1 MRSMTQHHDLPAIAD
16 GIAEGLETIPKPAD
30 RLDWLKVRHSCF
42 NSSDAACLYDR
53 HPFKDL
59 GDVVADKLKAEPDD
73 SEPTEAMERGT
84 RLEPFVLD
92 WWGDRHGV
100 QVFTPTVLYRNGRLM
115 ATLDGEIVGDSESWI
130 EAKTTSQRWD
140 EVPEHVYWQVTAQA
154 AASGKR
160 GECFVAW
167 IDADM
172 RFKEARITPDPA
184 HVEDV
189 LKRAEQFMAF
199 IDMGMVPEGVQ
210 LTAEH
215 VLSMYPAPTVGKW
228 VDLDDE
234 GRDAVAAWDRLRR
247 QRIDV
252 EKQERIAKDE
262 VARLLEDSEGAKYK
276 GLPIATWRR
285 NRPSKKPDWKALTEA
300 HPDTVA
306 EFTREVPGPRVLRT
320 TKDLHTFG
328 VCDD

>member
-1 MRSMTQHHDLPAIAD
+1 MSLA
-16 GIAEGLETIPKPAD
+16 TIPKPAD
-30 RLDWLKVRHSCF
+30 RLAWLRVRHGAF
-42 NSSDAACLYDR
+42 NASDAACLYDC

-59 GDVVADKLKAEPDD
+59 GDVVADKLQAEPDD
-73 SEPTEAMERGT
+73 SEPTEAMERGN

-100 QVFTPTVLYRNGRLM
+100 QVFTPTVMYRNGRLM
-115 ATLDGEIVGDSESWI
+115 ATLDGEIVGDSECWV

-172 RFKEARITPDPA
+172 RFKEARITPAPE

-199 IDMGMVPEGVQ
+199 IDMGMQPQGVLMRADH
-210 LTAEH
+210 LTAIH
-215 VLSMYPAPTVGKW
+215 PRPAVGKY

-234 GRDAVAAWDRLRR
+234 GYAAVAAWDQLRHL
-247 QRIDV
+247 RIDM
-252 EKQERIAKDE
+252 EKQEAAAKDE
-262 VARLLEDSEGAKYK
+262 VARLLTDAEGATYD
-276 GLPIATWRR
+276 GEPVVTWKA
-285 NRPSKKPDWKALTEA
+285 NKPTERQDWKRLKAEQPDLVKEYTYEAPGARVMRACKALGA
-300 HPDTVA
+300 
-306 EFTREVPGPRVLRT
+306 LR
-320 TKDLHTFG
+320 
-328 VCDD
+328 